1 MAYKIEVYVPQF
13 AEDGETDLTETNLLL
28 LDAINNRYGAVAQYS
43 ASVYRQGGNDEFNA
57 WSVLADDLTAQDR
70 TWWENRKTDWANLTG
85 GHRSFQLFYYEVARV

>member
-28 LDAINNRYGAVAQYS
+28 LDAINNRYGAVSQMQ
-43 ASVYRQGGNDEFNA
+43 ASVFRTGGNDEFNA

-70 TWWENRKTDWANLTG
+70 AWWENRKTDWANLAG